1 MSNSDTASESSLN
14 FAVLIAVVLAG
25 VAGTVVNAIAAAIV
39 ISPAAI
45 NLALVPG
52 RYVIAILVAGT
63 LPFIFWMTRQPI
75 SSVLGLVVL
84 IVVPSILSKTVFSA
98 PRPWSIVLLLNV
110 VYALVALA
118 VYELAASKMRRS

>member
-1 MSNSDTASESSLN
+1 MSNSDSASESSLN

-25 VAGTVVNAIAAAIV
+25 VAGTVVNAVAAAIV

-45 NLALVPG
+45 KLALVPG

-63 LPFIFWMTRQPI
+63 LPLIFAMAPQPI
-75 SSVLGLVVL
+75 SSVLGLIAL
-84 IVVPSILSKTVFSA
+84 TVVPSILAKTVFSA
-98 PRPWSIVLLLNV
+98 PAPWSIVLLLNA

-118 VYELAASKMRRS
+118 VYEIAASKMRRS